1 MLSRRVT
8 FMLLI
13 AATVLCAACSQGTQ
27 AVPQTPVKDLVAKM
41 PTQTPSETRN
51 VCAGI
56 VARGEA
62 GIGQLCGMLVPPG
75 TGDDTQARYAVEG
88 VVTHVSRPGAE
99 SERKMVSRALVSALN
114 KAPDKEVQA
123 FLIEETGRIGGKE
136 AIAPLSRYLQD
147 SRLCDP
153 AVAAMVSIG
162 GPAASK
168 ALKAALP
175 SAQGKN
181 RVAVTQALET
191 LRAKEATAEMRPLT
205 DAETQSQSDV
215 QGQSLGASERNL
227 CQAAPASDSAGVQSP
242 PQGFVALFNGKDLT
256 GWKGLLAGPLDN
268 PARRSLASTETL
280 ATAQV
285 EADKDMN
292 AHWKAEN
299 GIVVFDGKG
308 RSICTGRDYGDFEM
322 LVDWKIPPG
331 GDSGIYLR
339 GTPQVQIWDTS
350 LTNVGAQVGSGGLY
364 NNQKNPSKP
373 LKCADKP
380 VGEWNTFR
388 IKMVGERVTV
398 HLNGELVTDNVVL
411 ENYWDRNRPIFPTG
425 QIELQ
430 NHGQPLYFRN
440 IFIREIPRKGEWR
453 PLFNGRD
460 LAGWTGDTKG
470 YVAEDRSIVCRPG
483 GNLYTEEEFSDFRL
497 YFEFKLTPGA
507 NNGIGIRA
515 PLRGDAAYAGMEI
528 QVLDDSSPEYK
539 DLHPYQFHGSI
550 YGVVPAKRGFQ
561 KPVGEWNTEEIIAK
575 GKQVTVILNGTTIVD
590 ADIEK
595 ASTPATMDGG
605 QHPGLKREKGHIG
618 FLGHDSVVWFRDI
631 RIMEKPE

>member
-13 AATVLCAACSQGTQ
+13 TATVLCAACAQGTQ
-27 AVPQTPVKDLVAKM
+27 AVPPAPVKDLVAKM
-41 PTQTPSETRN
+41 PTQTPSETRD

-56 VARGEA
+56 VAHGEA
-62 GIGQLCGMLVPPG
+62 GIVELCGRLVPPG
-75 TGDDTQARYAVEG
+75 TGFDTQTRYAVEG

-99 SERKMVSRALVSALN
+99 SERKMVARALISALN

-136 AIAPLSRYLQD
+136 TIAPLSRYLQD

-175 SAQGKN
+175 SAQGRN

-191 LRAKEATAEMRPLT
+191 LRAKEAPAKTPPRPAES
-205 DAETQSQSDV
+205 QSQSRARGDV
-215 QGQSLGASERNL
+215 VSAPERNL

-242 PQGFVALFNGKDLT
+242 PEGFVALFNGKDLT

-268 PARRSLASTETL
+268 PIRRSRASTETL

-285 EADKDMN
+285 EADKDMK
-292 AHWKAEN
+292 AHWQAEN
-299 GIVVFDGKG
+299 GILVFDGKG

-322 LVDWKIPPG
+322 LVDWRIPPG

-339 GTPQVQIWDTS
+339 GSPQVQIWDPA
-350 LTNVGAQVGSGGLY
+350 NPAAAVGSGGLY
-364 NNQKNPSKP
+364 NNKKNPSKP

-388 IKMVGERVTV
+388 IKMVGDRVTV

-411 ENYWDRNRPIFPTG
+411 ENYWDYSRPMFPIG

-430 NHGQPLYFRN
+430 NHGAPLYFRN

-460 LAGWTGDTKG
+460 LAGWTGDTRG
-470 YVAEDRSIVCRPG
+470 YVPENGNLVCRPG
-483 GNLYTEEEFSDFRL
+483 GNVYTEQEFADFRL
-497 YFEFKLTPGA
+497 SFEFKLTPGA
-507 NNGIGIRA
+507 NNGLGIRA
-515 PLRGDAAYAGMEI
+515 PLTGDAAYVGMEI
-528 QVLDDSSPEYK
+528 QILDDSADQYRNLK
-539 DLHPYQFHGSI
+539 PYQYHGSI

-561 KPVGEWNTEEIIAK
+561 KPVGEWNTEEVIAK
-575 GKQVTVILNGTTIVD
+575 GKHITVMLNGTAIVD
-590 ADIEK
+590 ADIDK
-595 ASTPATMDGG
+595 ALTPATMD

-618 FLGHDSVVWFRDI
+618 FLGHDSVVWFRNI

>member
-1 MLSRRVT
+1 
-8 FMLLI
+8 
-13 AATVLCAACSQGTQ
+13 
-27 AVPQTPVKDLVAKM
+27 
-41 PTQTPSETRN
+41 
-51 VCAGI
+51 
-56 VARGEA
+56 
-62 GIGQLCGMLVPPG
+62 
-75 TGDDTQARYAVEG
+75 
-88 VVTHVSRPGAE
+88 
-99 SERKMVSRALVSALN
+99 MVSRALVSALN

-162 GPAASK
+162 GAAASK

-175 SAQGKN
+175 SAQGRN
-181 RVAVTQALET
+181 RVAVTQALDS
-191 LRAKEATAEMRPLT
+191 LRAKEARAEMRPLT
-205 DAETQSQSDV
+205 DAETQS
-215 QGQSLGASERNL
+215 
-227 CQAAPASDSAGVQSP
+227 P
-242 PQGFVALFNGKDLT
+242 PEGFVALFNGKDLT

-268 PARRSLASTETL
+268 PARRSRASTETL
-280 ATAQV
+280 ATAQA

-299 GIVVFDGKG
+299 GILVFDGKG

-322 LVDWKIPPG
+322 LVDWRIPPG

-339 GTPQVQIWDTS
+339 GSPQVQIWDTA
-350 LTNVGAQVGSGGLY
+350 NAAVGAAVGSGGLY
-364 NNQKNPSKP
+364 NNKKNPSKP

-388 IKMVGERVTV
+388 IKMVGDRVTV

-411 ENYWDRNRPIFPTG
+411 ENYWDYNRPIFPIG

-430 NHGQPLYFRN
+430 NHGAPLYFRN
-440 IFIREIPRKGEWR
+440 VFIRVISRKGEWR

-470 YVAEDRSIVCRPG
+470 YVVEDRSIVCRPG

-507 NNGIGIRA
+507 NNGVGIRA

-539 DLHPYQFHGSI
+539 DLKPYQYHGSI
-550 YGVVPAKRGFQ
+550 YGVVPCKRGFQ

-595 ASTPATMDGG
+595 ASTPATIDKN

-618 FLGHDSVVWFRDI
+618 FLGHGSVVHFRDI
-631 RIMEKPE
+631 RVMEKPE